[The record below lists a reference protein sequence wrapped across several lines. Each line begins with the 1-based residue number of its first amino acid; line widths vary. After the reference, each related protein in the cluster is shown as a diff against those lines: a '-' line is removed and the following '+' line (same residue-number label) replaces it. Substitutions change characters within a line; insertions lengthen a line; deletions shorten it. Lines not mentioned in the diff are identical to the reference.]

1 MDIGQTVKVIR
12 LRERVAQD
20 IISRLGQIGQV
31 KELKVVDGSD
41 IGAIV
46 QFEDGFATWFF
57 PDELREGA

>member
-20 IISRLGQIGQV
+20 IISHLGQVGQV

-46 QFEDGFATWFF
+46 QFEDGFSTWFF
-57 PDELREGA
+57 PDELRVGA